1 MNKRGRNWRGKRTTN
16 QATPCS
22 LGQMLRKAA
31 PRHGNPRE
39 TCEGGRLM
47 WSLRV
52 SSKPNQPRP
61 RYRDGFLVFF
71 ALSPVSNQVVK
82 KRKRKEK
89 VAPTDT
95 PLTVFKQMQE
105 RPLLPTAGAVTNTA
119 LQVLLACLC
128 SPAGEQTELGCGLI
142 STYLQTEDTHAL
154 GPSQR
159 GLSLYC
165 QAPPEPVERRGSGQ
179 AVTKPNVKHA
189 PIPFACP
196 D

>member
-1 MNKRGRNWRGKRTTN
+1 
-16 QATPCS
+16 
-22 LGQMLRKAA
+22 
-31 PRHGNPRE
+31 
-39 TCEGGRLM
+39 
-47 WSLRV
+47 
-52 SSKPNQPRP
+52 
-61 RYRDGFLVFF
+61 
-71 ALSPVSNQVVK
+71 
-82 KRKRKEK
+82 
-89 VAPTDT
+89 
-95 PLTVFKQMQE
+95 MQE

-165 QAPPEPVERRGSGQ
+165 QARPEPVEQRGSGQ
-179 AVTKPNVKHA
+179 AVMKPNVKHA

-196 D
+196 DWWLPSISANGPHCLIVSAFLSTFFRALSAAPRVHSLLAGCTFHATV